1 MQMLKAAAAILT
13 IVLAAACGDQT
24 PTPRVAPQSA
34 SGGAGA
40 STPTTGPAAERQA
53 VPASPTGTKS
63 ADAKPDPGDANDH
76 SSPQHDAKKKKNGD

>member
-1 MQMLKAAAAILT
+1 MQMLKAAVAVLT
-13 IVLAAACGDQT
+13 IGLAAACGDQT

-40 STPTTGPAAERQA
+40 SAPTTGPAAERQA
-53 VPASPTGTKS
+53 LPANPGGTMN
-63 ADAKPDPGDANDH
+63 AEAKPDPGDANDH